1 MDLGLIKSFLELRKP
16 EELHYLDNSKE
27 SHWIRHHYDN
37 YGALPL
43 PATFEKEFECVLPD
57 FCEDWEY
64 YKQNLIDEDYIK
76 KAAPLL
82 EEFNTKATKI
92 TPKEALVW
100 LRDELA
106 AVESKQK
113 LGMGTSIINT
123 MPSLIEHFKVKA
135 GVRYPIGIKPFDD
148 VSGGVG
154 SDDIL
159 IITARPGQGK
169 SMVATS
175 IASNLSAIGLKVGF
189 YSSEMTYQ
197 AIQARFASFTGG
209 FSNFAI
215 TRGRDVKNWEDYID
229 SLQDWQGDFMVL
241 TPRDLGGRFATPQD
255 IQAFVV
261 AKNIDVMV
269 IDQINGMSLTHKGSR
284 SSNDWTVLADLQ
296 MKLTEIQKSLGI
308 PFIEVLQLNREA
320 SKDTEPDLSNIAGA
334 DRFGQDAS
342 AVLGLW
348 RKAKDIAM
356 LKVLKSRDFD
366 GEGLKWEFTVDFDK
380 GKILPR
386 TNSVSAVKNAIQIN
400 QSKTDDDIL
409 D

>member
-27 SHWIRHHYDN
+27 SHWIRNHYDN

-82 EEFNTKATKI
+82 EEFNAKATKL

-123 MPSLIEHFKVKA
+123 MPSLIEHFLKS

-159 IITARPGQGK
+159 ILTARPGQGK
-169 SMVATS
+169 SMLATFV
-175 IASNLSAIGLKVGF
+175 ASNLSALGLRVGF
-189 YSSEMTYQ
+189 YSSEMKYR

-229 SLQDWQGDFMVL
+229 SLQDWQGEFIVL
-241 TPRDLGGRFATPQD
+241 MPRDLGGRFATPQD
-255 IQAFVV
+255 IQAFIV